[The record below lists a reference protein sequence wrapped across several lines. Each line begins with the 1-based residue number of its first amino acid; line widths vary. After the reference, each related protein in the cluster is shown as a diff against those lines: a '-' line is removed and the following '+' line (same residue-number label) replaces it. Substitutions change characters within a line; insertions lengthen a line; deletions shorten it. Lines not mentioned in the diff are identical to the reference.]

1 MRISGFEKFQTTQTY
16 LNKLQYEQSI
26 KHEQISTGKMF
37 QRVSDD
43 PVRVNR
49 SMLVNSSISKVDQ
62 YLSNV
67 SDAKGLLEFIDT
79 TYGNTIDAIHQVKA
93 VAIKGDNDTVSAEDR
108 KVMASEVEQMIKQ
121 VVSFANSRYLDRYTF
136 SGEKT
141 DVKPITYD
149 GATFTY
155 NGNNNEMKI
164 EVSDNLKI
172 NVSQE
177 ADQAYMP
184 VLENLVE
191 IRDALNN
198 NDTAALKVGMTNL
211 DSSFTKMID
220 RRSEVGVQLKSAEIL
235 NAAYYETKVDL
246 TARKQDAEDVN
257 LADAISEFSYMQTL
271 YQATIKSAASMLKT
285 SIMDYL

>member
-220 RRSEVGVQLKSAEIL
+220 RRSEVGVKLKSAEIL
-235 NAAYYETKVDL
+235 NAAYYETTVDL

>member
-1 MRISGFEKFQTTQTY
+1 MRVSGFEKFQMTQTY

-43 PVRVNR
+43 PVRVNK
-49 SMLVNSSISKVDQ
+49 SMLVSSSIARVDQ
-62 YLSNV
+62 YMSNV
-67 SDAKGLLEFIDT
+67 SDTKGLLEFIDT

-93 VAIKGDNDTVSAEDR
+93 VAIKGDNDTVSAADR

-121 VVSFANSRYLDRYTF
+121 VVSFANSRYLERYTF

-149 GATFTY
+149 GATFVY
-155 NGNNNEMKI
+155 NGNNKEMNI

-172 NVSQE
+172 KVSQK
-177 ADQAYMP
+177 ASDDYVP
-184 VLENLVE
+184 LLKDLVE

-198 NDTAALKVGMTNL
+198 NDTTALKVGMGKL
-211 DSSFTKMID
+211 DDSFIKMID
-220 RRSEVGVQLKSAEIL
+220 KRSEMGVQLKSVEIL
-235 NAAYYETKVDL
+235 NEAYYETKVDL
-246 TARKQDAEDVN
+246 TAKKQDVEDVN